1 MGRALRAARPSRTAG
16 PEMSRVAGFFIV
28 ALVLCGLPDPGF
40 GQSAGP
46 GPTTLATPDADT
58 ANVIRLNPTL
68 NSLDRLDPQF
78 TISVVIRLKRIGQS
92 LQDDIR
98 RGDATP
104 TPAEQAQLAANP
116 AFNQAYR
123 NRPDETLHLLRSVN
137 DILSRR

>member
-1 MGRALRAARPSRTAG
+1 
-16 PEMSRVAGFFIV
+16 MSSLAGFFV
-28 ALVLCGLPDPGF
+28 VVLILSGLPHAGC
-40 GQSAGP
+40 GQPAGP
-46 GPTTLATPDADT
+46 GAAIPATPD
-58 ANVIRLNPTL
+58 NVIRLNPAL
-68 NSLDRLDPQF
+68 NSLNRVDPQF
-78 TISVVIRLKRIGQS
+78 TTSVVIRLKRIGQS

>member
-1 MGRALRAARPSRTAG
+1 
-16 PEMSRVAGFFIV
+16 MSRLAGFFVV
-28 ALVLCGLPDPGF
+28 AFILCGLPYAGL
-40 GQSAGP
+40 GQPVGP
-46 GPTTLATPDADT
+46 GSATPVTPDT

-68 NSLDRLDPQF
+68 NSLNRVDPQF
-78 TISVVIRLKRIGQS
+78 TTSVVIRLKRFGQS

-104 TPAEQAQLAANP
+104 TVAEQAQLAANP

-137 DILSRR
+137 DILSKSAR